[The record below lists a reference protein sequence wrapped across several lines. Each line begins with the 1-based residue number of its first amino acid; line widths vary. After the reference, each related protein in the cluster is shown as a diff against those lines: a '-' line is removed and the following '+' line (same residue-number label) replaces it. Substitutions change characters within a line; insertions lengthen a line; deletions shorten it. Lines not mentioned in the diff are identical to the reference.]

1 MRDWSFYSEQFK
13 AVFLLFG
20 QLIYYVFMVSAED
33 AVFLQQAG
41 INVAQGY
48 YYGKPV
54 TASEFKHRF
63 MRCIQP
69 YQPC

>member
-1 MRDWSFYSEQFK
+1 MVLQHFQALAEALSITTVSEG
-13 AVFLLFG
+13 VE
-20 QLIYYVFMVSAED
+20 SAED